1 MAKQKIISI
10 LRSLTKHQFIELT
23 TRGNSAI
30 KSALKIVDKSKKVL
44 IPEEGGWLSYPT
56 IAKELGFEVVEV
68 LCDNAK
74 INLADLREKLATGNF
89 GALLYQ
95 NPGGYFAEQEIN
107 EIFKLCKKNG
117 CLSIVDISGGI
128 GTEMC
133 NGNYA
138 DFLVCSFGKWKLVEA
153 GKGGFISTADAKLW
167 SLVEKKIKVLDD
179 RDILVKIQ
187 QELEDLPMRISKLD
201 TLHDKIVNDLSG
213 FRVVYPNDRSY
224 VVIIKFSSDAEKE
237 KLINYCQENDFPWT
251 ECPRYIRINQPAI
264 SIEIKRL

>member
-10 LRSLTKHQFIELT
+10 LRSLTNHQFIELT

-30 KSALKIVDKSKKVL
+30 KSALKIVDKSKKIL
-44 IPEEGGWLSYPT
+44 IPEEGGWLTYPT

-74 INLADLREKLATGNF
+74 INLADLREKLASGEY

-95 NPGGYFAEQEIN
+95 NPGGYFATQDDDEIYK
-107 EIFKLCKKNG
+107 ICKKNN
-117 CLSIVDISGGI
+117 CLSIVDISGSI

-133 NGNYA
+133 NGDYA

-153 GKGGFISTADAKLW
+153 GKGGFISTADTKLW

-179 RDILVKIQ
+179 HDILVKIQ
-187 QELEDLPMRISKLD
+187 QELVDLPVRISKLD
-201 TLHDKIVNDLSG
+201 TIHDKIVNDLSG
-213 FRVVYPNDRSY
+213 MEIVYPNDRSY
-224 VVIIKFSSDAEKE
+224 VVIIKFSSDIEKE
-237 KLINYCQENDFPWT
+237 KLINYCQRNDFPWT

-264 SIEIKRL
+264 SIETKRL